1 MTLIDPSE
9 VRQKKKICWP
19 KYHKKLY
26 FQFIQFSANRQNTEK
41 KKETRTPLIFSAY
54 KKWAT

>member
-9 VRQKKKICWP
+9 VRQICWP